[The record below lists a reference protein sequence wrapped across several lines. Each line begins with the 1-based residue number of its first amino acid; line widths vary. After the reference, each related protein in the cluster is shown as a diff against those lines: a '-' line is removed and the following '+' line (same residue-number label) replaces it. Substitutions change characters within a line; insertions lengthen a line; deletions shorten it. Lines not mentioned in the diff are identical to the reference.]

1 MCNDNNSFQN
11 MLNLLSLIVGFQNLQ
26 ENREQSAHNDIQR
39 ANDRQ
44 AQYILEELKLE
55 FQKQNETLD
64 KILKLLEEIKDVD
77 KT

>member
-11 MLNLLSLIVGFQNLQ
+11 MLNLLSLMVGFQNLQ
-26 ENREQSAHNDIQR
+26 ENREQSAHNDIQS

-55 FQKQNETLD
+55 FKKQNELLV
-64 KILKLLEEIKDVD
+64 KILNILENSNGQR
-77 KT
+77 

>member
-1 MCNDNNSFQN
+1 